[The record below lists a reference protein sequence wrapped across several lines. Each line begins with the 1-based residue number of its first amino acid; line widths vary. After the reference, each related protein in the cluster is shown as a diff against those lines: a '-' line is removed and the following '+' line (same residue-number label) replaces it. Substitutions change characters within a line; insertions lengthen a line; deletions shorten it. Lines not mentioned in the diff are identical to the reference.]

1 MGPRQAW
8 ARVHPSA
15 CGQSARP
22 QFTEPVERPSRRAG
36 RSGQRMSCCSRSLLM
51 LLLMLLLA
59 FGWLGLVPTP
69 TLAQSRTVLAARVDG
84 TITPV
89 LADYLA
95 NGLGE
100 AVSGGHQAF
109 LVEMDTPGG
118 VDTSM
123 RRIVRTFLDADVP
136 VVVYVA
142 PSGGRAASAGAL
154 ITFSAHVAAMA
165 PGTTIGA
172 ATPVDLQGG
181 EISDKII
188 NDAAA
193 FAESVAAQ
201 RGRDIDFAVDTVREG
216 RAATSDE
223 AREIG
228 AVDLIAPDRTT
239 LLTAIDGR
247 TVTLGAGTTV
257 TLHTADAAVVD
268 YDLGLLRQLLQLI
281 ADPNLAF
288 LFLSIGML
296 AILYEVASPGGG
308 FGGIIGSILL
318 ILGFFAL
325 SVLPVNVAG
334 VALLVLAA
342 ALLVVE
348 LFTPGLGV
356 FAAGGVVALV
366 LAGVF
371 MFQGPMGVSP
381 VVLWLTAAIAGGGT
395 LLAGRLALRAR
406 RAPPVSGRTL
416 LIGQETVIR
425 STVEDTVG
433 HVVVEGAWWTAR
445 SRGESLLE
453 GETVRVVALEGLTL
467 IVEPVQTFEPE
478 ESPS

>member
-1 MGPRQAW
+1 M
-8 ARVHPSA
+8 
-15 CGQSARP
+15 
-22 QFTEPVERPSRRAG
+22 
-36 RSGQRMSCCSRSLLM
+36 
-51 LLLMLLLA
+51 LLA
-59 FGWLGLVPTP
+59 FGWLGLVPASAV
-69 TLAQSRTVLAARVDG
+69 AQSPTVLAARVDG
-84 TITPV
+84 AITPV
-89 LADYLA
+89 VADYLVD
-95 NGLGE
+95 GLGE
-100 AVSGGHQAF
+100 AERGGHEAF
-109 LVEMDTPGG
+109 LVEIDTPGG
-118 VDTSM
+118 LDRSM
-123 RRIVRTFLDADVP
+123 REIVRAFLDAEVP
-136 VVVYVA
+136 VVVHVA
-142 PSGGRAASAGAL
+142 PSGARAASAGAL

-172 ATPVDLQGG
+172 ATPVALQGG

-193 FAESVAAQ
+193 FAESVTAQ
-201 RGRDIDFAVDTVREG
+201 RGRNTDFAVDTVREG
-216 RAATSDE
+216 RAATTDE

-228 AVDLIAPDRTT
+228 AVDLIAPDRAA
-239 LLTAIDGR
+239 LLTALDGR

-342 ALLVVE
+342 ALLVTE

-371 MFQGPMGVSP
+371 MFQESVSVSP
-381 VVLWLTAAIAGGGT
+381 AVLWPTAAIVGGGA
-395 LLAGRLALRAR
+395 LLAGRLAWRAR
-406 RAPPVSGRTL
+406 RAPPISGREL
-416 LIGQETVIR
+416 LIGHETVIR
-425 STVEDTVG
+425 NTVDDTVG
-433 HVVVEGAWWTAR
+433 LVLMEGGWWTAR
-445 SRGESLLE
+445 SRGEPLRQ

-467 IVEPVQTFEPE
+467 IVEPVQPFAPE
-478 ESPS
+478 ESLS

>member
-1 MGPRQAW
+1 M
-8 ARVHPSA
+8 
-15 CGQSARP
+15 
-22 QFTEPVERPSRRAG
+22 
-36 RSGQRMSCCSRSLLM
+36 SGCWRSLP
-51 LLLMLLLA
+51 LLMLLA
-59 FGWLGLVPTP
+59 FGWLGLVPASAV
-69 TLAQSRTVLAARVDG
+69 AQSPTVLAARVDG
-84 TITPV
+84 AITPV
-89 LADYLA
+89 VADYLVD
-95 NGLGE
+95 GLGE
-100 AVSGGHQAF
+100 AERRGHEAF
-109 LVEMDTPGG
+109 LVEIDTPGG
-118 VDTSM
+118 LDTSM
-123 RRIVRTFLDADVP
+123 RTIVRTFLDADVP
-136 VVVYVA
+136 VVVHVA
-142 PSGGRAASAGAL
+142 PSGARAASAGAL

-172 ATPVDLQGG
+172 ATPVALQGG

-193 FAESVAAQ
+193 FAESVSAQ
-201 RGRDIDFAVDTVREG
+201 RGRNTDFAVDTVREG
-216 RAATSDE
+216 RAATTDE

-228 AVDLIAPDRTT
+228 AVDLIASDRAA
-239 LLTAIDGR
+239 LLAALDGR
-247 TVTLGAGTTV
+247 TVTLDAATTV

-334 VALLVLAA
+334 IALLVLAA
-342 ALLVVE
+342 ALLVTE

-371 MFQGPMGVSP
+371 MFQESVSVSP
-381 VVLWLTAAIAGGGT
+381 AVLWPTAAIVGGGA
-395 LLAGRLALRAR
+395 LLAGRLAWRAR
-406 RAPPVSGRTL
+406 RAPPISGREL
-416 LIGQETVIR
+416 LIGHETVIR
-425 STVEDTVG
+425 NTVDDTVG
-433 HVVVEGAWWTAR
+433 LVLMEGGWWTAR
-445 SRGESLLE
+445 SRGEPLRQ

-467 IVEPVQTFEPE
+467 IVEPAQPFAPE
-478 ESPS
+478 ESLS